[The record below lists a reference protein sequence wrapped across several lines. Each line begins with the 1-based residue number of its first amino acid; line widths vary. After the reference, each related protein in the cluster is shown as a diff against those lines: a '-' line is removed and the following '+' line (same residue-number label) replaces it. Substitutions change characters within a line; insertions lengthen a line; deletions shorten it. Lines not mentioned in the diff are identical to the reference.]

1 MAHRV
6 LDEEE
11 RKAPGANARQQKRDE
26 RFPYFDW
33 LGIAARLTVYGFMFY
48 LTWQWLPSSSDA
60 VFDRPLSS
68 LSLNDIGRL
77 LFPVLV
83 FLFLLQSLCEP
94 DQRAER
100 RQAWSWLGAYM
111 IVGGII
117 AAIIAGGMV
126 MLRVPM
132 TAT

>member
-11 RKAPGANARQQKRDE
+11 RKPPDAKARQQKRDE
-26 RFPYFDW
+26 RPPYFDW

-77 LFPVLV
+77 LFPILV

-94 DQRAER
+94 SQAPDR
-100 RQAWSWLGAYM
+100 RQA
-111 IVGGII
+111 
-117 AAIIAGGMV
+117 
-126 MLRVPM
+126 
-132 TAT
+132 

>member
-1 MAHRV
+1 MAVAAVVVGR
-6 LDEEE
+6 
-11 RKAPGANARQQKRDE
+11 
-26 RFPYFDW
+26 RFRS
-33 LGIAARLTVYGFMFY
+33 AAVVAE
-48 LTWQWLPSSSDA
+48 PE
-60 VFDRPLSS
+60 
-68 LSLNDIGRL
+68 RL

-117 AAIIAGGMV
+117 AAIIAGGMY
-126 MLRVPM
+126 MLRLPM
-132 TAT
+132 TAS

>member
-1 MAHRV
+1 MAHRA
-6 LDEEE
+6 LDETE
-11 RKAPGANARQQKRDE
+11 RKPPDAKARQQARDQ
-26 RFPYFDW
+26 RPPYFDW

-48 LTWQWLPSSSDA
+48 LTWHWVPSSSDA

-94 DQRAER
+94 SQAVER

-117 AAIIAGGMV
+117 AAIIAGGMYL
-126 MLRVPM
+126 LRLPM